1 MTKVAGFDYF
11 EVEFT
16 KDGSI
21 DDRNKVKELTD
32 SLSSDGVTDLVV
44 LAHGWNNDMDEAR
57 RLYEHLLGSVNAR
70 MSGAA
75 LGDRNLAVLAVLW
88 PSKRFAEE
96 ELIAGGGASV
106 TGAPDETELIDRLE
120 GLKGTFD
127 DDNADEN
134 LEKAKTLIPKL
145 GEDKEAQKEF
155 VDLVRASLRED
166 DADDEDASDEFFALP
181 GDEVMARLAIPD
193 IETGAAG
200 PVAGT
205 GGVASMTDAGGA
217 PAPQGGAA
225 GIGDWIENARNAARN
240 LLNFATYYQMKSRAG
255 TVGNHGVYEVLREA
269 RTARP
274 DLKIHLVGHSFGGR
288 LVAAAATGPS
298 GKPPVVVDSLMLL
311 QAAFSHLG
319 FAQDYEGS
327 KDGLFRSMI
336 TGKAVKGPALIT
348 HTDNDRAV
356 GLAYPLAS
364 RIARSVASGLG
375 DKNDRYGGIGRNGA
389 QKTPEAK
396 EAVLLKSG
404 STYELEPGGMYNL
417 RSDDFI
423 SNHSDVTGP
432 EVAQA
437 LLAAIAVT

>member
-16 KDGSI
+16 KDGSV

-57 RLYEHLLGSVNAR
+57 RLFERLLGSVNAR
-70 MSGAA
+70 ISGAE
-75 LGDRNLAVLAVLW
+75 LGERNLAVLAVLW

-106 TGAPDETELIDRLE
+106 TGAPDESELVDRLE

-127 DDNADEN
+127 DDNADEY
-134 LEKAKTLIPKL
+134 LERAKSLIPRL

-155 VDLVRASLRED
+155 ADLVRSSLRED
-166 DADDEDASDEFFALP
+166 EADDEDASDEFFALP

-193 IETGAAG
+193 VPTGEA
-200 PVAGT
+200 PVAGM
-205 GGVASMTDAGGA
+205 GGVASMTDACGA

-255 TVGNHGVYEVLREA
+255 TVGNRGVYETLRDV

-274 DLKIHLVGHSFGGR
+274 DLKLHLVGHSFGGR

-298 GKPPVVVDSLMLL
+298 GKPPLGVDSLVLL

-327 KDGLFRSMI
+327 KDGLYRSMI

-364 RIARSVASGLG
+364 RIARQVASGLG
-375 DKNDRYGGIGRNGA
+375 DKNDKYGGIGRNGA
-389 QKTPEAK
+389 QKTPEATN
-396 EAVLLKSG
+396 AVLLNSSG
-404 STYELEPGGMYNL
+404 TYELQAGGMYNL

-432 EVAQA
+432 EVAHA

>member
-1 MTKVAGFDYF
+1 MTTVAGFDYF

-21 DDRNKVKELTD
+21 DDRNQVKELTD
-32 SLSSDGVTDLVV
+32 SLSSDGVTDLIV

-57 RLYEHLLGSVNAR
+57 RLYERLLGSVKTR
-70 MSGAA
+70 SSGAE
-75 LGDRNLAVLAVLW
+75 LGDRSLAVLAVLW

-96 ELIAGGGASV
+96 ELIAGGGASLS
-106 TGAPDETELIDRLE
+106 GAPDETELVERLE

-127 DDNADEN
+127 DDHADEN
-134 LEKAKTLIPKL
+134 LEKAKSLIPKL

-240 LLNFATYYQMKSRAG
+240 LLNFATYYQMKSRGRDSGEPRCVRGAPRGTDGSSRPEAPPSRPQLWGSAG
-255 TVGNHGVYEVLREA
+255 RS
-269 RTARP
+269 R
-274 DLKIHLVGHSFGGR
+274 GHRSERQTSGRRGFAHAASGR
-288 LVAAAATGPS
+288 LLSPRLRSGLRGQQGRVVQVHDHRQSGEGTGT
-298 GKPPVVVDSLMLL
+298 
-311 QAAFSHLG
+311 
-319 FAQDYEGS
+319 DYPHRQRQG
-327 KDGLFRSMI
+327 R
-336 TGKAVKGPALIT
+336 
-348 HTDNDRAV
+348 RARLPT
-356 GLAYPLAS
+356 GLAHIPKC
-364 RIARSVASGLG
+364 GLG
-375 DKNDRYGGIGRNGA
+375 TRR
-389 QKTPEAK
+389 QERQVRRHRPQRCPENA
-396 EAVLLKSG
+396 
-404 STYELEPGGMYNL
+404 
-417 RSDDFI
+417 
-423 SNHSDVTGP
+423 
-432 EVAQA
+432 
-437 LLAAIAVT
+437 

>member
-21 DDRNKVKELTD
+21 DDRNKVSELTD
-32 SLSSDGVTDLVV
+32 FLSSDGVTDLIL
-44 LAHGWNNDMDEAR
+44 LAHGWNNDKDEAR
-57 RLYEHLLGSVNAR
+57 RLYERLLGSVGGQL
-70 MSGAA
+70 SGAGLEA
-75 LGDRNLAVLAVLW
+75 RSLAVLAVLW

-106 TGAPDETELIDRLE
+106 SGAPDESELVDRLE

-127 DDNADEN
+127 DDNADDY
-134 LEKAKTLIPKL
+134 LEKAKGLISRL
-145 GEDKEAQKEF
+145 GEDKEAEKEF
-155 VDLVRASLRED
+155 VDLVRSSLRED

-181 GDEVMARLAIPD
+181 GDEIMARLAIPD
-193 IETGAAG
+193 VQTGAA
-200 PVAGT
+200 PVAGM
-205 GGVASMTDAGGA
+205 GGVASMTDAGSA
-217 PAPQGGAA
+217 PPPQGAAA

-255 TVGNHGVYEVLREA
+255 TVGNRGVYEVLREVRKA
-269 RTARP
+269 QP

-288 LVAAAATGPS
+288 LVAAAATGPT
-298 GKPPVVVDSLMLL
+298 GEPPIVVDSLMLL

-364 RIARSVASGLG
+364 RIARQVASGLG

-389 QKTPEAK
+389 QKTPEATN
-396 EAVLLKSG
+396 AVLLKPGDS
-404 STYELEPGGMYNL
+404 YQLEQGGMYNL

-432 EVAQA
+432 EVAHA

>member
-1 MTKVAGFDYF
+1 MTTVAGFDYF

-21 DDRNKVKELTD
+21 DDRNQVKELTD

-44 LAHGWNNDMDEAR
+44 LAHGWNNDMGEAR
-57 RLYEHLLGSVNAR
+57 RLYERLLGSVKTQ
-70 MSGAA
+70 MSDAE
-75 LGDRNLAVLAVLW
+75 LGERKLGVLAVLW

-106 TGAPDETELIDRLE
+106 TGAPDETELVDRLE

-127 DDNADEN
+127 DDNADDN
-134 LEKAKTLIPKL
+134 LEKAKSLIPKL

-166 DADDEDASDEFFALP
+166 DADDEDASAEFFALP

-193 IETGAAG
+193 VETGAA
-200 PVAGT
+200 PVAGM
-205 GGVASMTDAGGA
+205 GGVASMTDAGSA
-217 PAPQGGAA
+217 PAPEGGAA

-255 TVGNHGVYEVLREA
+255 TVGNHGVYEVLREV

-274 DLKIHLVGHSFGGR
+274 DLKLHLVGHSFGGR

-298 GKPPVVVDSLMLL
+298 GKDPVGVDSLMLL

-364 RIARSVASGLG
+364 RIARQVASGLG
-375 DKNDRYGGIGRNGA
+375 DKNDKYGGIGRNGA

-396 EAVLLKSG
+396 EGVLLKSG
-404 STYELEPGGMYNL
+404 SAYQLEAGGMYNL

-437 LLAAIAVT
+437 LVAAIAVT

>member
-1 MTKVAGFDYF
+1 MTTVAGFDYF

-21 DDRNKVKELTD
+21 DDRNQVKELTD

-44 LAHGWNNDMDEAR
+44 LAHGWNNDMGEAR
-57 RLYEHLLGSVNAR
+57 RLYERLLGSVKTQLSDAE
-70 MSGAA
+70 
-75 LGDRNLAVLAVLW
+75 LGERKLGVLAVLW

-106 TGAPDETELIDRLE
+106 TGAPDETELVDRLE

-127 DDNADEN
+127 DDNADDN
-134 LEKAKTLIPKL
+134 LEKAKSLIPKL

-155 VDLVRASLRED
+155 VDLIRASLRED
-166 DADDEDASDEFFALP
+166 DADDEDASAEFFALP
-181 GDEVMARLAIPD
+181 GDEVIARLAIPD
-193 IETGAAG
+193 VETGAA
-200 PVAGT
+200 PVAGM
-205 GGVASMTDAGGA
+205 GGVASMTDAGSA

-274 DLKIHLVGHSFGGR
+274 DLKLHLVGHSFGGR
-288 LVAAAATGPS
+288 LVTAAATGPS
-298 GKPPVVVDSLMLL
+298 GEDPIGVDSLMLL

-364 RIARSVASGLG
+364 RIARQVASGLG
-375 DKNDRYGGIGRNGA
+375 DKNDKYGGIGRNGA

-396 EAVLLKSG
+396 EGVLLKSG
-404 STYELEPGGMYNL
+404 SAYQLEAGGMYNL

-437 LLAAIAVT
+437 LVAAIAVT

>member
-21 DDRNKVKELTD
+21 DDRNQVSELTD
-32 SLSSDGVTDLVV
+32 FLSSDGVTDLIM

-57 RLYEHLLGSVNAR
+57 RFYERLLGSVGAQL
-70 MSGAA
+70 SGAGLEA
-75 LGDRNLAVLAVLW
+75 RSLAVLAVLW

-106 TGAPDETELIDRLE
+106 SGAPDESELVDKLE

-127 DDNADEN
+127 DDNADDY
-134 LEKAKTLIPKL
+134 LEKAKGLISRL
-145 GEDKEAQKEF
+145 GEDKEAEKEF
-155 VDLVRASLRED
+155 VDLVRSSLRED

-193 IETGAAG
+193 VQTGAA
-200 PVAGT
+200 PVAGM
-205 GGVASMTDAGGA
+205 GGVASMTDVGS
-217 PAPQGGAA
+217 PPPPQGGAA

-255 TVGNHGVYEVLREA
+255 TVGNRGVYEVLREV
-269 RTARP
+269 RKARP

-288 LVAAAATGPS
+288 LVAAAATGPT
-298 GKPPVVVDSLMLL
+298 GEPPIVVDSLMLL

-336 TGKAVKGPALIT
+336 TGKAVTGPALIT

-364 RIARSVASGLG
+364 RIARQVASGLG

-389 QKTPEAK
+389 QKTPEATN
-396 EAVLLKSG
+396 AVLLKPGDS
-404 STYELEPGGMYNL
+404 YQLEHGGMYNL

-432 EVAQA
+432 EVAHA

>member
-1 MTKVAGFDYF
+1 MKKVAGFDYF

-16 KDGSI
+16 KDGSVE
-21 DDRNKVKELTD
+21 DRSKVAELTD
-32 SLSSDGVTDLVV
+32 SLSSNGATDLVV
-44 LAHGWNNDMDEAR
+44 LAHGWNNDMEEAR
-57 RLYEHLLGSVNAR
+57 RLYERLLGSVDNQLG
-70 MSGAA
+70 GAD
-75 LGDRNLAVLAVLW
+75 LGERSLAVLAVLW

-96 ELIAGGGASV
+96 ELIAGGGASM

-120 GLKGTFD
+120 DLKGTFD
-127 DDNADEN
+127 DDNADDY
-134 LEKAKTLIPKL
+134 LEKAKSLIPKL
-145 GEDKEAQKEF
+145 GEDKQAQKEF
-155 VDLVRASLRED
+155 VDLVRSSLRED
-166 DADDEDASDEFFALP
+166 DADDEDASDEFFTLP

-193 IETGAAG
+193 AQTGSA
-200 PVAGT
+200 PVAGM
-205 GGVASMTDAGGA
+205 GGAASMTDAGTA
-217 PAPQGGAA
+217 PTAEGGAA
-225 GIGDWIENARNAARN
+225 GIGDWIEKARTAARN

-255 TVGNHGVYEVLREA
+255 TVGNRGVYEVLREV

-274 DLKIHLVGHSFGGR
+274 DLKLHLVGHSFGGR

-298 GKPPVVVDSLMLL
+298 GQPPIGVDSLVLL

-319 FAQDYEGS
+319 FAEDYEGS
-327 KDGLFRSMI
+327 KDGLYRSMI

-364 RIARSVASGLG
+364 RIARQVASGLG

-389 QKTPEAK
+389 QKTPEARN
-396 EAVLLKSG
+396 AVLLKAGDS
-404 STYELEPGGMYNL
+404 YDLEQGGMYNL

-432 EVAQA
+432 EVANA
-437 LLAAIAVT
+437 LLAAIAAT

>member
-1 MTKVAGFDYF
+1 MTTVAGFDYF

-21 DDRNKVKELTD
+21 DDRNQVKELTD

-44 LAHGWNNDMDEAR
+44 LAHGWNNDMGEAR
-57 RLYEHLLGSVNAR
+57 RLYERLLGSVKTQLSDAE
-70 MSGAA
+70 
-75 LGDRNLAVLAVLW
+75 LGERKLGVLAVLW

-106 TGAPDETELIDRLE
+106 TGAPDETELVDRLE

-134 LEKAKTLIPKL
+134 LEKAKSLIPKL

-166 DADDEDASDEFFALP
+166 DADDEDASAEFFALP

-193 IETGAAG
+193 VETGAA
-200 PVAGT
+200 PVAGM
-205 GGVASMTDAGGA
+205 GGVASMTDAGSA

-255 TVGNHGVYEVLREA
+255 TVGHHGVYEVLREV
-269 RTARP
+269 RTTRP
-274 DLKIHLVGHSFGGR
+274 DLKLHLVGHSFGGR

-298 GKPPVVVDSLMLL
+298 GKDPVGVDSLMLL

-327 KDGLFRSMI
+327 KDGLFRSMV

-364 RIARSVASGLG
+364 RIARQVASGLG
-375 DKNDRYGGIGRNGA
+375 DKNDKYGGIGRNGA

-396 EAVLLKSG
+396 EGVLLKSG
-404 STYELEPGGMYNL
+404 STYHLEAGGMYNL

-437 LLAAIAVT
+437 LVAAIAVT